1 MDSGGG
7 KTVGKG
13 LKTEEEDK
21 DRREEGVGRK
31 KKKKKKMGGRMETTV
46 RDHCQMV
53 EVLPW

>member
-13 LKTEEEDK
+13 LKTVEEDK

-31 KKKKKKMGGRMETTV
+31 KKKKKKDGRENGN
-46 RDHCQMV
+46 HCPGP
-53 EVLPW
+53 LSNG